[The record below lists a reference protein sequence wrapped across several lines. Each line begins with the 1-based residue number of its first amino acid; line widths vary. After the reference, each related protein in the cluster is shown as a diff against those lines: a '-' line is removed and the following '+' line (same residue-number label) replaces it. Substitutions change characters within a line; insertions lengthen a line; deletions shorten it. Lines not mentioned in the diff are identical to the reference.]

1 MAKKRVIFVDID
13 PNYVP
18 SEAMLA
24 GEPYV
29 LEYQKNI
36 DKDFKDCTKRTVLV
50 KDHAVKWEFVLS

>member
-1 MAKKRVIFVDID
+1 
-13 PNYVP
+13 VP

-36 DKDFKDCTKRTVLV
+36 DKDFNGCSKREVLV
-50 KDHAVKWEFVLS
+50 KDHAVKWEFNLS